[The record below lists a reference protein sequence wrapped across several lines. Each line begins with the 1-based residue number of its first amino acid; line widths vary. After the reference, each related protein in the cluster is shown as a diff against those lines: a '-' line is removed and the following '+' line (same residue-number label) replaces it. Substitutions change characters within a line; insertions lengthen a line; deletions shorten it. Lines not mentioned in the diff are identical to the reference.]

1 MILVVDIGNTTTKLA
16 QFENNSIVTIHRVAT
31 EKFQENFLHFF
42 PDIPPQTPV
51 VLASVADNHNQIY
64 HWLKQRV
71 HVFKIDH
78 QTPMPFTNLYATPK
92 TLGIDRMVLAAGAAI
107 FYKNQNCLI
116 IDAGTC
122 VTYEFLD
129 SNNNYLGGAISPG
142 LQMRYKALNH
152 YTAKLPELEPQ
163 QIDYLIGKTTNESI
177 HSGVIHGI
185 CNEIDAMI
193 EQYKKSSP
201 DLTIILT
208 GGDTLFLAKRLK
220 NVIFANS
227 NFLLESLNAL
237 YQYTIENDKKNSS
250 KS

>member
-16 QFENNSIVTIHRVAT
+16 QFENNSLVKLERFAT
-31 EKFQENFLHFF
+31 GEFQEKFSLFF
-42 PDIPPQTPV
+42 STLPPTTPV
-51 VLASVADNHNQIY
+51 VLSSVGEKHNEIFS
-64 HWLKQRV
+64 WLDKKV
-71 HVFKIDH
+71 HLCKIDH
-78 QTPMPFTNLYATPK
+78 QSTMPFTNAYATPH
-92 TLGIDRMVLAAGAAI
+92 TLGIDRMVLASGAAI
-107 FYKNQNCLI
+107 FHKNQNCLI

-122 VTYEFLD
+122 VTYDLLD
-129 SNNNYLGGAISPG
+129 SNNQYLGGAISPG
-142 LQMRYKALNH
+142 LQMRFKALNH
-152 YTAKLPELEPQ
+152 YTAKLPLLEPE
-163 QIDYLIGKTTNESI
+163 QIDYLIGTTTKESI
-177 HSGVIHGI
+177 QSGIVNGI
-185 CNEIDAMI
+185 CNEIDATI
-193 EQYKKSSP
+193 EQYKKSFT